1 MASGAVCLFAYQRSI
16 IRRKNLLLSNQ
27 EQLKVAIVEI
37 PQDSPLYP
45 KEWLKISAAP
55 PILYA
60 VGNTQLLKGE
70 KIAIVGSRRTPPNAL
85 KLCENIAEELATKLV
100 IVTGAA
106 DGGDSAAIQAGLKS
120 GNIICLLAGGFGALP
135 QGNLALLERVAQK
148 GLLLSPHPFETE
160 IRNFSYEY
168 RNKLLAAMSNSV
180 LVTGAGEKSGALITA
195 KYAKEYGK
203 KIFAFPYPP
212 NSAAGLGCNRLI
224 KQGGY
229 LTESAEDIAAVLGLD
244 LSQTSKAMD
253 LTADEERIYRVLQEI
268 AEGHISE
275 ISEKAGIPVFKARA
289 VLASLEIKG
298 GAVAVG
304 GNRYSVV

>member
-1 MASGAVCLFAYQRSI
+1 M
-16 IRRKNLLLSNQ
+16 LLSNQ
-27 EQLKVAIVEI
+27 AQLQSAIVEI
-37 PQDSPLYP
+37 PQNHPLYP
-45 KEWLKISAAP
+45 KEWLGLTSAP
-55 PILYA
+55 SILYA

-70 KIAIVGSRRTPPNAL
+70 KIAIVGSRRTPLNAL
-85 KLCENIAEELATKLV
+85 KLCEKIVEELANRLI

-106 DGGDSAAIQAGLKS
+106 DGGDSAAIQAGLKT
-120 GNIICLLAGGFGALP
+120 GNVICLLAGGFGALP
-135 QGNLALLERVAQK
+135 QGNLPLLEQVAQK

-168 RNKLLAAMSNSV
+168 RNKLLAAMCESA
-180 LVTGAGEKSGALITA
+180 LVIGAGEKSGALITA

-212 NSAAGLGCNRLI
+212 NAAAGVGCNRLI

-229 LTESAEDIAAVLGLD
+229 LTENADDIAAVLGLD
-244 LSQTSKAMD
+244 LSQTRKTIQ
-253 LTADEERIYRVLQEI
+253 LTADEEKIYRVLQEI
-268 AEGHISE
+268 SEGHISE
-275 ISEKAGIPVFKARA
+275 ISEKAGVPSFKARA
-289 VLASLEIKG
+289 LLSSLEIKG

>member
-1 MASGAVCLFAYQRSI
+1 M
-16 IRRKNLLLSNQ
+16 LLSNQ
-27 EQLKVAIVEI
+27 AQLQSAIVEI
-37 PQDSPLYP
+37 PQNHPLYP
-45 KEWLKISAAP
+45 KEWLGLTSAP
-55 PILYA
+55 SILYA

-70 KIAIVGSRRTPPNAL
+70 KIAIVGSRRTPLNAL
-85 KLCENIAEELATKLV
+85 KLCEKIDEELANRLI

-106 DGGDSAAIQAGLKS
+106 DGGDSAAIQAGLKT
-120 GNIICLLAGGFGALP
+120 GNVICLLAGGFGALP
-135 QGNLALLERVAQK
+135 QGNLPLLEQVAQK

-168 RNKLLAAMSNSV
+168 RNKLLAAMCESA
-180 LVTGAGEKSGALITA
+180 LVIGAGEKSGALITA

-212 NSAAGLGCNRLI
+212 NAAAGVGCNRLI

-229 LTESAEDIAAVLGLD
+229 LTENADDIAAVLGLD
-244 LSQTSKAMD
+244 LSQTRKTIQ
-253 LTADEERIYRVLQEI
+253 LTADEEKIYRVLQEI
-268 AEGHISE
+268 SEGHISE
-275 ISEKAGIPVFKARA
+275 ISEKAGVPSFKARA
-289 VLASLEIKG
+289 LLSSLEIKG

>member
-1 MASGAVCLFAYQRSI
+1 M
-16 IRRKNLLLSNQ
+16 LLSNQ
-27 EQLKVAIVEI
+27 AQLKAAIAEI
-37 PQDSPLYP
+37 SQDSPLYP
-45 KEWLKISAAP
+45 KEWLTVDPAP
-55 PILYA
+55 PVLYA
-60 VGNTQLLKGE
+60 VGNTELLKGR
-70 KIAIVGSRRTPPNAL
+70 KLAIVGSRRTPLNAL
-85 KLCENIAEELATKLV
+85 KLCEKTAETLAKTLV

-106 DGGDSAAIQAGLKS
+106 DGGDSAAMVGGLKT

-135 QGNLALLERVAQK
+135 QGNLPLLEKVAQK

-168 RNKLLAAMSNSV
+168 RNKLLAAMCEGT

-229 LTESAEDIAAVLGLD
+229 LTEEAEDIACVLGLD
-244 LSQTSKAMD
+244 LTKAEKAVD
-253 LTADEERIYRVLQEI
+253 LTADEEKIYRVLQDI
-268 AEGHISE
+268 TEGHISE
-275 ISEKAGIPVFKARA
+275 ISEKAGVPGFKARA
-289 VLASLEIKG
+289 VLSSLEIKG
-298 GAVAVG
+298 VAVAVG

>member
-1 MASGAVCLFAYQRSI
+1 M
-16 IRRKNLLLSNQ
+16 LLSTQ
-27 EQLKVAIVEI
+27 AQLQSAIVEI
-37 PQDSPLYP
+37 PQNHPLYP
-45 KEWLKISAAP
+45 KEWLGLTSAP
-55 PILYA
+55 SILYA

-70 KIAIVGSRRTPPNAL
+70 KIAIVGSRRTPLNAL
-85 KLCENIAEELATKLV
+85 KLCEKIVEELANRLI

-106 DGGDSAAIQAGLKS
+106 DGGDSAAIQAGLKT
-120 GNIICLLAGGFGALP
+120 GNVICLLAGGFGALP
-135 QGNLALLERVAQK
+135 QGNLPLLEQVAQK

-168 RNKLLAAMSNSV
+168 RNKLLAAMCESA
-180 LVTGAGEKSGALITA
+180 LVIGAGEKSGALITA

-212 NSAAGLGCNRLI
+212 NAAAGVGCNRLI

-229 LTESAEDIAAVLGLD
+229 LTENADDIAAVLGLD
-244 LSQTSKAMD
+244 LSQTRKTIQ
-253 LTADEERIYRVLQEI
+253 LTADEEKIYRVLQEI
-268 AEGHISE
+268 SEGHISE
-275 ISEKAGIPVFKARA
+275 ISEKAGVPSFKARA
-289 VLASLEIKG
+289 LLSSLEIKG

>member
-1 MASGAVCLFAYQRSI
+1 M
-16 IRRKNLLLSNQ
+16 
-27 EQLKVAIVEI
+27 
-37 PQDSPLYP
+37 
-45 KEWLKISAAP
+45 
-55 PILYA
+55 
-60 VGNTQLLKGE
+60 
-70 KIAIVGSRRTPPNAL
+70 
-85 KLCENIAEELATKLV
+85 
-100 IVTGAA
+100 
-106 DGGDSAAIQAGLKS
+106 
-120 GNIICLLAGGFGALP
+120 P

-229 LTESAEDIAAVLGLD
+229 LTESAEDIAAVLDLD